1 MVSQKLQILGLV
13 LALIGFVGIIVIC
26 GLPAWK
32 MSAFIGAN
40 IVTFQVYWEG
50 LWMDCVVQTTGQMQ
64 CKVYD
69 SLLILPVHLQAARAL
84 IIIALV
90 VGIFGIIVTII
101 GGKCTSFVQD
111 ESAKAK
117 IAVTSGMIFIITGIL
132 VLIPVCWTINAIIR
146 DFYNPA
152 LTDAQRRELGP
163 CLYIGF
169 GCAALLIAGGAL
181 LCSSCPP
188 KDDTPYHVKY
198 SQPKYTV
205 SSSKVYVIRLLIAK
219 YHIHNSKVRLSKM
232 VSVGLQMLGAAL
244 GIIGWIGVIVVC
256 ALPMWRVT
264 AFIGSNIVTS
274 QIQWEGIWMNCVVQ
288 STGQM
293 QCKVYDSM
301 LALSSDLQAA
311 RALTVISIVVGIF
324 GILLAMAGGK
334 CTNCVEDENSK
345 AKVAVA
351 AGVVFIISGVLCLIP
366 VCWTAQTVI
375 RDFYNP
381 LVNQA
386 QKREL
391 GASLFIGWGAAA
403 LLIIGGGLL
412 CASCPHNDKPAY
424 TAKYSAPAR
433 SQASA
438 PSTKDYV

>member
-1 MVSQKLQILGLV
+1 MKVFLLLHGIAGIKFDWKNIKLVSYCKSKWSYLNKDSSLFSKAYGQSLTESDITYIYRGTDKANPPLKARRKMVSQKLQILGLV
-13 LALIGFVGIIVIC
+13 MALIGFVGIIVIC

-84 IIIALV
+84 IIVALV

-117 IAVTSGMIFIITGIL
+117 IAITSGILFIITGIL
-132 VLIPVCWTINAIIR
+132 VLIPVCWTTNAIIR

-198 SQPKYTV
+198 SQPKSTM
-205 SSSKVYVIRLLIAK
+205 SSSKVYV
-219 YHIHNSKVRLSKM
+219 
-232 VSVGLQMLGAAL
+232 
-244 GIIGWIGVIVVC
+244 
-256 ALPMWRVT
+256 
-264 AFIGSNIVTS
+264 
-274 QIQWEGIWMNCVVQ
+274 
-288 STGQM
+288 
-293 QCKVYDSM
+293 
-301 LALSSDLQAA
+301 
-311 RALTVISIVVGIF
+311 
-324 GILLAMAGGK
+324 
-334 CTNCVEDENSK
+334 
-345 AKVAVA
+345 
-351 AGVVFIISGVLCLIP
+351 
-366 VCWTAQTVI
+366 
-375 RDFYNP
+375 
-381 LVNQA
+381 
-386 QKREL
+386 
-391 GASLFIGWGAAA
+391 
-403 LLIIGGGLL
+403 
-412 CASCPHNDKPAY
+412 
-424 TAKYSAPAR
+424 
-433 SQASA
+433 
-438 PSTKDYV
+438 